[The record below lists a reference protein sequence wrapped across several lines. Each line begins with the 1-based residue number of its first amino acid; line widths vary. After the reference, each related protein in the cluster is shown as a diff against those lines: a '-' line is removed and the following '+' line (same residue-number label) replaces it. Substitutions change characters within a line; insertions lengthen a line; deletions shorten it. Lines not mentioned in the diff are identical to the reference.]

1 MDKEKKWNICRLD
14 QVARLVSGR
23 TPDRENQE
31 YYASSGTPWVKIEN
45 LGKGS
50 VREAAEYL
58 SEEGRKK
65 VNLVPRGSVLI
76 STVGTVGK
84 VGIAGCELATNQ
96 QIVSLIF
103 QEEQVWPLYGYY
115 CLRYFAPDIRRLADK
130 TTMAIIS
137 RKTLGQYRIPVPE
150 DLEEQKRI
158 ADELGRYEDFVREK
172 ERMREEFIRYEA
184 RLFQRMFGKEIRLH
198 ERLPLKE
205 FLREPVM
212 YGVPKALDPDNS
224 LPGPSMKEYEASYL
238 GKGEMTGNRPDG
250 GEAQRAE
257 EDPEAIGKYRV
268 EDGDILIRSGQIL
281 LADSPEKTLYFDRN
295 ETCVRTRFG
304 QLLPEVLAPYLRQ
317 PQIQTLL
324 YTEKKP
330 GDSRKR
336 PIRTGEME
344 KLSIPYFSLEKQKE
358 FAVFHKKILEILRR
372 TDEMTA
378 CGKQLFNRMA
388 RILLTEKRC
397 QGTARE
403 EWYGQEAGPEIPG
416 EPGTDQNVDGQMH
429 PEKWQLGPS
438 AAEQLQQRKLQP
450 RRPTADQIQP
460 GHSAAEQPQPEQS
473 AKEQL
478 QAEKP
483 QPGHFVTE
491 KLHPGQ
497 PTADQIPSDKLR
509 RSSRENRRE
518 EGRDRRQEEVA
529 HLVLA
534 VLCGWCPQDGA
545 MEEYCQSRQKILGK
559 LQPYFYPVALA
570 LVWEDKQ
577 KEYLLERDFLAYQA
591 RELSRDWTEPLP
603 LLISLLK
610 ERRYGK
616 LRDAH
621 LVFRGEQGLVTEAVW
636 DGGAVKHA
644 ARQAAALLAG
654 YSGMEDCCFLLQ
666 EETEQDG

>member
-250 GEAQRAE
+250 GEAQR
-257 EDPEAIGKYRV
+257 GK
-268 EDGDILIRSGQIL
+268 S
-281 LADSPEKTLYFDRN
+281 
-295 ETCVRTRFG
+295 
-304 QLLPEVLAPYLRQ
+304 
-317 PQIQTLL
+317 
-324 YTEKKP
+324 
-330 GDSRKR
+330 
-336 PIRTGEME
+336 
-344 KLSIPYFSLEKQKE
+344 
-358 FAVFHKKILEILRR
+358 
-372 TDEMTA
+372 
-378 CGKQLFNRMA
+378 
-388 RILLTEKRC
+388 
-397 QGTARE
+397 
-403 EWYGQEAGPEIPG
+403 
-416 EPGTDQNVDGQMH
+416 
-429 PEKWQLGPS
+429 
-438 AAEQLQQRKLQP
+438 
-450 RRPTADQIQP
+450 
-460 GHSAAEQPQPEQS
+460 
-473 AKEQL
+473 
-478 QAEKP
+478 
-483 QPGHFVTE
+483 
-491 KLHPGQ
+491 
-497 PTADQIPSDKLR
+497 
-509 RSSRENRRE
+509 
-518 EGRDRRQEEVA
+518 
-529 HLVLA
+529 
-534 VLCGWCPQDGA
+534 
-545 MEEYCQSRQKILGK
+545 
-559 LQPYFYPVALA
+559 
-570 LVWEDKQ
+570 
-577 KEYLLERDFLAYQA
+577 ER
-591 RELSRDWTEPLP
+591 
-603 LLISLLK
+603 
-610 ERRYGK
+610 
-616 LRDAH
+616 
-621 LVFRGEQGLVTEAVW
+621 
-636 DGGAVKHA
+636 
-644 ARQAAALLAG
+644 
-654 YSGMEDCCFLLQ
+654 
-666 EETEQDG
+666 

>member
-295 ETCVRTRFG
+295 VLCVRTRFG
-304 QLLPEVLAPYLRQ
+304 QLLPEVLAAYLRQ
-317 PQIQTLL
+317 PQIQKLL

-397 QGTARE
+397 QRTARE

-429 PEKWQLGPS
+429 P
-438 AAEQLQQRKLQP
+438 
-450 RRPTADQIQP
+450 
-460 GHSAAEQPQPEQS
+460 
-473 AKEQL
+473 
-478 QAEKP
+478 
-483 QPGHFVTE
+483 
-491 KLHPGQ
+491 GQ

-509 RSSRENRRE
+509 RSSRENCRE

-644 ARQAAALLAG
+644 ARQAAVLLAG

>member
-295 ETCVRTRFG
+295 VLCVRTRFG
-304 QLLPEVLAPYLRQ
+304 QLLPEVLAAYLRQ
-317 PQIQTLL
+317 PQIQKLL

-397 QGTARE
+397 QRTARE

-416 EPGTDQNVDGQMH
+416 EPGTDQNVDGQM
-429 PEKWQLGPS
+429 
-438 AAEQLQQRKLQP
+438 
-450 RRPTADQIQP
+450 
-460 GHSAAEQPQPEQS
+460 
-473 AKEQL
+473 
-478 QAEKP
+478 
-483 QPGHFVTE
+483 
-491 KLHPGQ
+491 HPGQ

>member
-295 ETCVRTRFG
+295 VLCVRTRFG
-304 QLLPEVLAPYLRQ
+304 QLLPEVLAAYLRQ
-317 PQIQTLL
+317 PQIQKLL

-397 QGTARE
+397 QRTARE

-429 PEKWQLGPS
+429 P
-438 AAEQLQQRKLQP
+438 
-450 RRPTADQIQP
+450 
-460 GHSAAEQPQPEQS
+460 
-473 AKEQL
+473 
-478 QAEKP
+478 
-483 QPGHFVTE
+483 
-491 KLHPGQ
+491 GQ
-497 PTADQIPSDKLR
+497 PTADQMQPDKVR

>member
-224 LPGPSMKEYEASYL
+224 LPGPSMKEYEA
-238 GKGEMTGNRPDG
+238 
-250 GEAQRAE
+250 
-257 EDPEAIGKYRV
+257 
-268 EDGDILIRSGQIL
+268 
-281 LADSPEKTLYFDRN
+281 F
-295 ETCVRTRFG
+295 
-304 QLLPEVLAPYLRQ
+304 
-317 PQIQTLL
+317 
-324 YTEKKP
+324 
-330 GDSRKR
+330 
-336 PIRTGEME
+336 
-344 KLSIPYFSLEKQKE
+344 
-358 FAVFHKKILEILRR
+358 
-372 TDEMTA
+372 
-378 CGKQLFNRMA
+378 
-388 RILLTEKRC
+388 
-397 QGTARE
+397 
-403 EWYGQEAGPEIPG
+403 
-416 EPGTDQNVDGQMH
+416 
-429 PEKWQLGPS
+429 
-438 AAEQLQQRKLQP
+438 
-450 RRPTADQIQP
+450 
-460 GHSAAEQPQPEQS
+460 
-473 AKEQL
+473 
-478 QAEKP
+478 
-483 QPGHFVTE
+483 
-491 KLHPGQ
+491 
-497 PTADQIPSDKLR
+497 
-509 RSSRENRRE
+509 
-518 EGRDRRQEEVA
+518 
-529 HLVLA
+529 
-534 VLCGWCPQDGA
+534 
-545 MEEYCQSRQKILGK
+545 
-559 LQPYFYPVALA
+559 
-570 LVWEDKQ
+570 
-577 KEYLLERDFLAYQA
+577 
-591 RELSRDWTEPLP
+591 
-603 LLISLLK
+603 
-610 ERRYGK
+610 
-616 LRDAH
+616 
-621 LVFRGEQGLVTEAVW
+621 
-636 DGGAVKHA
+636 
-644 ARQAAALLAG
+644 
-654 YSGMEDCCFLLQ
+654 
-666 EETEQDG
+666 

>member
-238 GKGEMTGNRPDG
+238 GKGEMSGNRPDG

-295 ETCVRTRFG
+295 VLCVRTRFG
-304 QLLPEVLAPYLRQ
+304 QLLPEVLAAYLRQ
-317 PQIQTLL
+317 PQIQKLL

-397 QGTARE
+397 QRTARE

-429 PEKWQLGPS
+429 P
-438 AAEQLQQRKLQP
+438 
-450 RRPTADQIQP
+450 
-460 GHSAAEQPQPEQS
+460 
-473 AKEQL
+473 
-478 QAEKP
+478 
-483 QPGHFVTE
+483 
-491 KLHPGQ
+491 GQ
-497 PTADQIPSDKLR
+497 PTADQMQPDKVR

>member
-1 MDKEKKWNICRLD
+1 MDKEKKWTIRRLD

-45 LGKGS
+45 LGKGP

-84 VGIAGCELATNQ
+84 VGIAGCELAANQ

-130 TTMAIIS
+130 TTMSIIS

-172 ERMREEFIRYEA
+172 ERMREEIIRYEA

-205 FLREPVM
+205 FLREPAM
-212 YGVPKALDPDNS
+212 YGVPRALDPDNS
-224 LPGPSMKEYEASYL
+224 LPGPSMKEYETSYL
-238 GKGEMTGNRPDG
+238 LKDGMAGNRPDG
-250 GEAQRAE
+250 REAQRTE
-257 EDPEAIGKYRV
+257 EDPEAIEKYRV
-268 EDGDILIRSGQIL
+268 EDGDILIRNGQIL
-281 LADSPEKTLYFDRN
+281 LADSPEERLYFDRN
-295 ETCVRTRFG
+295 VLCVRTRFG
-304 QLLPEVLAPYLRQ
+304 QLLPEVLAAYLRQ
-317 PQIQTLL
+317 PQIQKLL

-344 KLSIPYFSLEKQKE
+344 RLSVPYFSLGKQKE
-358 FAVFHKKILEILRR
+358 FAVFHKKILEILRG
-372 TDEMTA
+372 TDEMIT

-388 RILLTEKRC
+388 RLLLTEKKS
-397 QGTARE
+397 QGPARE
-403 EWYGQEAGPEIPG
+403 ERHGQEAGPEKLR
-416 EPGTDQNVDGQMH
+416 EPGTDQAVGGQAH
-429 PEKWQLGPS
+429 PEGRQPGQP
-438 AAEQLQQRKLQP
+438 AAEQ
-450 RRPTADQIQP
+450 
-460 GHSAAEQPQPEQS
+460 
-473 AKEQL
+473 
-478 QAEKP
+478 
-483 QPGHFVTE
+483 
-491 KLHPGQ
+491 
-497 PTADQIPSDKLR
+497 
-509 RSSRENRRE
+509 
-518 EGRDRRQEEVA
+518 VA
-529 HLVLA
+529 HLILA
-534 VLCGWCPQDGA
+534 VLCGWCPQDGT
-545 MEEYCQSRQKILGK
+545 MEEYCQSRQKIFGK

-603 LLISLLK
+603 LLIRLLK

-616 LRDAH
+616 LADAH
-621 LVFRGEQGLVTEAVW
+621 LVFRGEQRLVTEEAW
-636 DGGAVKHA
+636 ETGAVKRA
-644 ARQAAALLAG
+644 ARQAAALLAR
-654 YSGMEDCCFLLQ
+654 YSGMEDCCFLLG
-666 EETEQDG
+666 EEPEQSS